1 MNKKRTL
8 GKEKPNST
16 DLEKK
21 NISIIDAPE
30 RVKKNGS
37 FELKIELGKLVSPP
51 NAPAQSNERIEL
63 YYGDTF
69 LARTDYSGGQIVLKL
84 LTK

>member
-1 MNKKRTL
+1 MNKKRTS
-8 GKEKPNST
+8 GKEKPNPT
-16 DLEKK
+16 ELEKEHT
-21 NISIIDAPE
+21 STIDAPE
-30 RVKKNGS
+30 VVKKNGS
-37 FELKIELGKLVSPP
+37 FELKIELGKLVSHP